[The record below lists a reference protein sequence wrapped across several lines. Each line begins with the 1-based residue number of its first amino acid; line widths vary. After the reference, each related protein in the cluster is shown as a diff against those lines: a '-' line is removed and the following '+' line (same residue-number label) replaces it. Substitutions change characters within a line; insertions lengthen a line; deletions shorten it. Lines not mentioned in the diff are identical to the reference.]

1 MDIQFTD
8 KTPLERYHLLTQSVI
23 PRPIAWILTSDEDG
37 SINLAPFSFFA
48 PVCAEPPTLV
58 VSIGKKSADDEKD
71 TYRNLKRSGWCVVN
85 IADSSQ
91 LEALNM
97 SSATLEAG
105 VSESDAFGIELSP
118 EGTWPLPR
126 VAAAP
131 VAYLCR
137 YQQQVDLGAGPQH
150 VVFLQIER
158 MFVDEGVM
166 TENNGRIELS
176 SEMINPI
183 ARMGASEYARMGERT
198 KLVRPE

>member
-166 TENNGRIELS
+166 TENNGRTELS